1 MDSKGTV
8 ALATGLGALG
18 VIAAYYGYS
27 HINNDDDEQT
37 KPSPPTKESAVGS
50 TAVLR
55 ERAEQQKTNE
65 KQQQKTNEEQQQKT
79 NEEQKNTNEEKKNIE
94 QNVKL
99 AISELKEKRKVESQ
113 TENLVNNN
121 NNNNCINS
129 SSFVAAE
136 EANMSKSEKTDG
148 EKWREYWAQQFVTQT
163 EKMTAADYN

>member
-27 HINNDDDEQT
+27 HINNDDDGQT

-50 TAVLR
+50 TTVLR

-65 KQQQKTNEEQQQKT
+65 EQQKTNEEQQKT
-79 NEEQKNTNEEKKNIE
+79 NEEQQNIE

-99 AISELKEKRKVESQ
+99 AISELKEKRKVESH
-113 TENLVNNN
+113 TEKLVNNN
-121 NNNNCINS
+121 NSININRLS
-129 SSFVAAE
+129 CSE
-136 EANMSKSEKTDG
+136 EADMSKSEKTDG
-148 EKWREYWAQQFVTQT
+148 EKWREYWAQQFVAQT
-163 EKMTAADYN
+163 EEISSADYN

>member
-27 HINNDDDEQT
+27 HINNDDDGQT

-50 TAVLR
+50 TTVLR

-65 KQQQKTNEEQQQKT
+65 EQQ
-79 NEEQKNTNEEKKNIE
+79 NIE

-99 AISELKEKRKVESQ
+99 AISELKEKRKVESH
-113 TENLVNNN
+113 TEKLVNNN
-121 NNNNCINS
+121 NNNSININRLS
-129 SSFVAAE
+129 CSE
-136 EANMSKSEKTDG
+136 EADMSKSEKTDG
-148 EKWREYWAQQFVTQT
+148 EKWREYWAQQFVAQT
-163 EKMTAADYN
+163 EEISSADYN